1 MNKRMNLMF
10 TIAAIAV
17 MGGALFGS
25 SFTSQMTGLAL
36 GADSSALQKIHDMG
50 GLELV
55 MPAAFAEA
63 GNCDS
68 DEYADRNVVE
78 FPLVGVSI
86 DLPRLGGGEFS
97 AMTFSY
103 QIPGPTLRVTQGDVV
118 QMTLSVPSDESTPHG
133 NDMHASQVTAVPT
146 FGAVQPG
153 TEKTYCYIAEVPGV
167 YKYHCSGVNVAAMD
181 QHVLQGMYGIAIVDP
196 IDGYSKLAVEKTQV
210 NDSGDVT
217 RDRQFHS
224 GDALEWQLQYNQM
237 YLTDAGTYDAT
248 KMFAHDTSYTAVNG
262 QPFGY
267 VPNEIHNLLNNGD
280 MNKNIFV
287 AQPWNSMDLH
297 QYQSQLLFTPTGVHN
312 RIFVE
317 NHGNEPVYFHIVGEI
332 LDRVTQ
338 GSRVQSAGTET
349 WLLGGS
355 QNMIVDV
362 VYDEPGIYVAVNHD
376 YAAIYTGAATIFV
389 AGLPLPNINE
399 TAAAISTEK
408 YDVIGGAVG
417 ALAYSGALGNPY
429 DAIPPYGEQSI
440 MHPAK
445 NVHCMCADGVA
456 EAQAAEGAVE
466 LWVAIPAILEESA
479 RVAAEAA
486 AAAEAE
492 G

>member
-1 MNKRMNLMF
+1 MNKRTNLMF

-25 SFTSQMTGLAL
+25 SFTSQMTGAAL
-36 GADSSALQKIHDMG
+36 SADANTLQKIHAMG

-68 DEYADRNVVE
+68 DEYADRTVVE
-78 FPLVGVSI
+78 FPLTGVSI
-86 DLPRLGGGEFS
+86 DLPRLGGGTFS
-97 AMTFSY
+97 AMTFSE

-118 QMTLSVPSDESTPHG
+118 KMTLTVPEGEATPHG

-153 TEKTYCYIAEVPGV
+153 TEKTYCYIAQVPGV

-181 QHVLQGMYGIAIVDP
+181 EHVLRGMYGIAIVDP
-196 IDGYSKLAVEKTQV
+196 IDGYSKLMVEKTAV
-210 NDSGDVT
+210 NANGDVA
-217 RDRQFHS
+217 RDRQFYS
-224 GDALEWQLQYNQM
+224 ADALEFQLQYQQM
-237 YLTDAGTYDAT
+237 YLTEGTYDQT
-248 KMFAHDTSYTAVNG
+248 KMFAHQTTWTAVNG

-267 VPNEIHNLLNNGD
+267 VPNEIHNLLNGSGD
-280 MNKNIFV
+280 IFV

-355 QNMIVDV
+355 QNMIVDI

-376 YAAIYTGAATIFV
+376 YAAIYTGAASIFV

-399 TAAAISTEK
+399 TATAISTEK

-429 DAIPPYGEQSI
+429 DAIPPDGEQSI

-445 NVHCMCADGVA
+445 NVHCMCSDGVA
-456 EAQAAEGAVE
+456 AAQAAEGAVE
-466 LWVAIPAILEESA
+466 LWVAIPAILDESA

-486 AAAEAE
+486 EAE

>member
-1 MNKRMNLMF
+1 MNKRMNFMF

-25 SFTSQMTGLAL
+25 SFTSQMTGA
-36 GADSSALQKIHDMG
+36 AFSTDVNVLQKIHDMG

-55 MPAAFAEA
+55 MPGAFAEA

-68 DEYADRNVVE
+68 DEYADRTVVE
-78 FPLVGVSI
+78 FPLTGVSI
-86 DLPRLGGGEFS
+86 DLPRLGGGTFS
-97 AMTFSY
+97 AMTFSE

-118 QMTLSVPSDESTPHG
+118 KMTLTIPEGEPTPHG
-133 NDMHASQVTAVPT
+133 NDMHASQVSAVPT

-153 TEKTYCYIAEVPGV
+153 TSKTYCYIAEVPGV
-167 YKYHCSGVNVAAMD
+167 YKYHCSGVNIAAMD

-196 IDGYSKLAVEKTQV
+196 IGGYSTLVVEKTQV
-210 NDSGDVT
+210 NANGDVT

-224 GDALEWQLQYNQM
+224 GDALEWQIQYNQM
-237 YLTDAGTYDAT
+237 YLTDEGTYDAT
-248 KMFAHDTSYTAVNG
+248 AMFAHQTTYTAVNG

-267 VPNEIHNLLNNGD
+267 VPNMIHNLLNGD
-280 MNKNIFV
+280 ANKNIFV
-287 AQPWNSMDLH
+287 AQPWNSMDLK

-317 NHGNEPVYFHIVGEI
+317 NHGNEPVFFHIVGEI

-355 QNMIVDV
+355 QNMIVDLV
-362 VYDEPGIYVAVNHD
+362 FDEPGIYALVNHD
-376 YAAIYTGAATIFV
+376 YAAIFTGAATIYV
-389 AGLPLPNINE
+389 AGLPLPTINE
-399 TAAAISTEK
+399 TATALG
-408 YDVIGGAVG
+408 VVQGAVDAG
-417 ALAYSGALGNPY
+417 AYSGVLGNPY

-445 NVHCMCADGVA
+445 NVHCMCSDAVA
-456 EAQAAEGAVE
+456 AAQAESGAVE
-466 LWVAIPAILEESA
+466 LWVAVPAIL
-479 RVAAEAA
+479 EAA
-486 AAAEAE
+486 AAAAE
-492 G
+492 E

>member
-25 SFTSQMTGLAL
+25 SFTSQMTGLTL
-36 GADSSALQKIHDMG
+36 SADSSALQKIHDMG

-118 QMTLSVPSDESTPHG
+118 KMTLSVPSDEATPHG

-153 TEKTYCYIAEVPGV
+153 TEKTYCYIAQVPGV

-196 IDGYSKLAVEKTQV
+196 IDGYSKLMVEKTAV
-210 NDSGDVT
+210 NANGDVT

-224 GDALEWQLQYNQM
+224 GDALEWQLQYQQM

-248 KMFAHDTSYTAVNG
+248 AMFAHQTTFTAVNG

-267 VPNEIHNLLNNGD
+267 VPNDIHNLLNGHPGT
-280 MNKNIFV
+280 NIFV
-287 AQPWNSMDLH
+287 AQPWNSMDLK
-297 QYQSQLLFTPTGVHN
+297 QYQSQLLFTPTGLHN

-317 NHGNEPVYFHIVGEI
+317 NQGNEPVFFHIVGEI

-338 GSRVQSAGTET
+338 GNRVQSGATET

-362 VYDEPGIYVAVNHD
+362 VFDEPGVYAGVNHD
-376 YAAIYTGAATIFV
+376 YAAIYTGAVTIWV
-389 AGLPLPNINE
+389 AGLPLPTINE
-399 TAAAISTEK
+399 TATALG
-408 YDVIGGAVG
+408 VVQGAVDTG
-417 ALAYSGALGNPY
+417 MYAGVLGNPY
-429 DAIPPYGEQSI
+429 DSIPPYGAQSI
-440 MHPAK
+440 HHPAK
-445 NVHCMCADGVA
+445 NVHCMCSDAV
-456 EAQAAEGAVE
+456 AQAQIDDGAVP
-466 LWVAIPAILEESA
+466 LWEAVPAIL
-479 RVAAEAA
+479 AA
-486 AAAEAE
+486 A

>member
-25 SFTSQMTGLAL
+25 SFTSQMTGAAL

-68 DEYADRNVVE
+68 DEYADRTVVE
-78 FPLVGVSI
+78 FPLTGVSI
-86 DLPRLGGGEFS
+86 DLPRLGGGTFS
-97 AMTFSY
+97 AMTFSE

-118 QMTLSVPSDESTPHG
+118 KMTLTVPEGEATPHG

-153 TEKTYCYIAEVPGV
+153 TEKTYCYIAQVPGV

-196 IDGYSKLAVEKTQV
+196 IDGYSKLMVEKTAV
-210 NDSGDVT
+210 NANGDVA
-217 RDRQFHS
+217 RDRQFYS
-224 GDALEWQLQYNQM
+224 ADALEFSLQYQQM

-248 KMFAHDTSYTAVNG
+248 KMFAHQTLFTQQLTDNHLVTYQMISTTCLMDQSG
-262 QPFGY
+262 T
-267 VPNEIHNLLNNGD
+267 
-280 MNKNIFV
+280 NIFV

-317 NHGNEPVYFHIVGEI
+317 NQGNEPVFFHIVGEI

-338 GSRVQSAGTET
+338 GNRVQSGATET

-389 AGLPLPNINE
+389 AGVPLPAINE
-399 TAAAISTEK
+399 TATAISTEK
-408 YDVIGGAVG
+408 YDVIGKV
-417 ALAYSGALGNPY
+417 
-429 DAIPPYGEQSI
+429 Q
-440 MHPAK
+440 
-445 NVHCMCADGVA
+445 
-456 EAQAAEGAVE
+456 
-466 LWVAIPAILEESA
+466 
-479 RVAAEAA
+479 
-486 AAAEAE
+486 
-492 G
+492 